1 MSNIIIKTE
10 GKKVSDKKRTS
21 IFLNINV
28 SCIATSML
36 GTALTT
42 ALPPIMKDLNISVN
56 TGQWLTSGFALFL
69 AVMTPFTAYL
79 ITKFRT
85 KKLYCTAIGFFIV
98 GLTICACSNN
108 FWTMMLGRIIQGCGN
123 GLLSSMAQVIILTIF
138 PPERIGTIMGWY
150 GLSIGV
156 APIISPTIAGILV
169 DSVGRII
176 QGCGNG
182 LLASMAQVIIL
193 TIYPPKR
200 IGTIMGWYGLSIGVA
215 PIISPTIAGILVD
228 SVGWRMIFIIA
239 IAIMSI
245 SLICALFI
253 FEDVL
258 PTMNKHFDVISLF
271 FSALAFGGI
280 TLAVGNMGTYKFVSW
295 EVLFALIVGLV
306 TSVIFAYRQLHIKVP
321 FLDIRVLKNWDYAV
335 SLIATVVIQLIFMG
349 TSIIIPVYVQQIKHE
364 SATISG
370 LVTLPGS
377 LAWAII
383 SPFAGKIYDKIG
395 MKLLFIVGSII
406 LIFSNLAI
414 YFISIHHSVWIL
426 SGINVFRFLACGSML
441 MPLVTWAMKDIPKI
455 KASDATALYNSIRFI
470 AGAVASALF
479 ISIMTKIAN
488 ASVGKKESPQ
498 MYGINVV
505 FLIMTFFSVILLL
518 IGIFG
523 CKEKFV
529 RKKVIDK
536 EKAIMEMTKNAIS
549 DVEIVINK
557 ESTSDSSSFK
567 QNSENGT
574 IIDIYNEISI
584 DEMAIKEK
592 SDIDT
597 VIDDVDSVKET
608 SSKEDS
614 IKDNNNQKKL

>member
-1 MSNIIIKTE
+1 MDNLIKTE

-42 ALPPIMKDLNISVN
+42 ALPPIMEDLNISVN
-56 TGQWLTSGFALFL
+56 TAQWLTSGFILFL
-69 AVMTPFTAYL
+69 AVMTPFTAFL
-79 ITKFRT
+79 ISRFRT
-85 KKLYCTAIGFFIV
+85 KRLYCVAISFFIV
-98 GLTICACSNN
+98 GLTICACSNS
-108 FWTMMLGRIIQGCGN
+108 FWMMML
-123 GLLSSMAQVIILTIF
+123 
-138 PPERIGTIMGWY
+138 
-150 GLSIGV
+150 
-156 APIISPTIAGILV
+156 
-169 DSVGRII
+169 GRII

-193 TIYPPKR
+193 TIYPPEK

-239 IAIMSI
+239 IAIMFI
-245 SLICALFI
+245 SLICAIFI

-258 PTMNKHFDVISLF
+258 PTMRKKFDIISLF
-271 FSALAFGGI
+271 FSALSFGGI

-295 EVLFALIVGLV
+295 EVLFALLVGLV
-306 TSVIFAYRQLHIKVP
+306 TSVIFVYRQLHIKVP
-321 FLDIRVLKNWDYAV
+321 FLDIRVLKNWDYTV

-414 YFISIHHSVWIL
+414 YFINIHHSVWIL

-455 KASDATALYNSIRFI
+455 KASDATALYNAIRFI
-470 AGAVASALF
+470 AGAVGSALF
-479 ISIMTKIAN
+479 ISVMTKIAN
-488 ASVGKKESPQ
+488 ASVGKKENPQ

-523 CKEKFV
+523 CKEKFI
-529 RKKVIDK
+529 RNKVINK
-536 EKAIMEMTKNAIS
+536 EKAVMEMTKKDIS

-557 ESTSDSSSFK
+557 DKISDSISFK
-567 QNSENGT
+567 QNSENDT

-584 DEMAIKEK
+584 DEIGIKDK

-597 VIDDVDSVKET
+597 VIDNISSVKET
-608 SSKEDS
+608 SSKEESFCDKLN
-614 IKDNNNQKKL
+614 IKEQNE

>member
-169 DSVGRII
+169 DSVG
-176 QGCGNG
+176 
-182 LLASMAQVIIL
+182 
-193 TIYPPKR
+193 
-200 IGTIMGWYGLSIGVA
+200 
-215 PIISPTIAGILVD
+215 
-228 SVGWRMIFIIA
+228 WRMIFIIA

-321 FLDIRVLKNWDYAV
+321 FLDIRVLKNWDFTV
-335 SLIATVVIQLIFMG
+335 SLTATVVIQLIFMG
-349 TSIIIPVYVQQIKHE
+349 TAIIVPVYIQQIKGE

-377 LAWAII
+377 LVWAVI

-395 MKLLFIVGSII
+395 MKLLFIIGSII
-406 LIFSNLAI
+406 LIFSNLPV
-414 YFISIHHSVWIL
+414 YFISVHHSVWIF
-426 SGINVFRFLACGSML
+426 SGINAFRSLACGALL

-498 MYGINVV
+498 MYGINMV
-505 FLIMTFFSVILLL
+505 FLIMTFLSVVLLL

-523 CKEKFV
+523 CKEKFI
-529 RKKVIDK
+529 KKRVIEEEKAAKEMTMKDFSDVEIDIDK
-536 EKAIMEMTKNAIS
+536 EKTLDNIS
-549 DVEIVINK
+549 IK
-557 ESTSDSSSFK
+557 EG
-567 QNSENGT
+567 SENGT
-574 IIDIYNEISI
+574 VIDIDNEISI
-584 DEMAIKEK
+584 DEL
-592 SDIDT
+592 
-597 VIDDVDSVKET
+597 
-608 SSKEDS
+608 S
-614 IKDNNNQKKL
+614 IKDKSDADTIIDNDVSLKIESSKDEKDDTIEVINNEKN

>member
-1 MSNIIIKTE
+1 
-10 GKKVSDKKRTS
+10 
-21 IFLNINV
+21 
-28 SCIATSML
+28 ML

-42 ALPPIMKDLNISVN
+42 ALPPIMEDLNMTVN
-56 TGQWLTSGFALFL
+56 TAQWLTSGFILFL

-79 ITKFRT
+79 ISRFRT
-85 KKLYCTAIGFFIV
+85 KRLYCIAIGFFIV
-98 GLTICACSNN
+98 GLTICACSNS
-108 FWTMMLGRIIQGCGN
+108 FWMMMLGRIIQGCGN

-169 DSVGRII
+169 DSVG
-176 QGCGNG
+176 
-182 LLASMAQVIIL
+182 
-193 TIYPPKR
+193 
-200 IGTIMGWYGLSIGVA
+200 
-215 PIISPTIAGILVD
+215 
-228 SVGWRMIFIIA
+228 WRMIFIIA

-245 SLICALFI
+245 SLICAVFV

-271 FSALAFGGI
+271 FSALAFGGV

-306 TSVIFAYRQLHIKVP
+306 TSVIFAYRQLHIEVP
-321 FLDIRVLKNWDYAV
+321 FLDIRVLKNWDFSV
-335 SLIATVVIQLIFMG
+335 SLTATVVIQLIFMG
-349 TSIIIPVYVQQIKHE
+349 TSIIVPVYIQQIKGE

-377 LAWAII
+377 LVWTVI

-395 MKLLFIVGSII
+395 MKLLFIIGSVI
-406 LIFSNLAI
+406 LIFSNLPI
-414 YFISIHHSVWIL
+414 FFISIHHSVWIF
-426 SGINVFRFLACGSML
+426 SGINVFRSLACGALL

-479 ISIMTKIAN
+479 ISVMTKISN

-505 FLIMTFFSVILLL
+505 FLIMTFLSVILLL

-523 CKEKFV
+523 CKEKFI
-529 RKKVIDK
+529 KKRVIEEEKAVKEMTMKSFSDVEIDIDK
-536 EKAIMEMTKNAIS
+536 EKTLDNIS
-549 DVEIVINK
+549 VK
-557 ESTSDSSSFK
+557 EG
-567 QNSENGT
+567 SENGT
-574 IIDIYNEISI
+574 VIDIDNEISI
-584 DEMAIKEK
+584 DDLSVKDK
-592 SDIDT
+592 SDADTIIDND
-597 VIDDVDSVKET
+597 ISLKIE
-608 SSKEDS
+608 SSKDE
-614 IKDNNNQKKL
+614 KDDTIEVINTEKN